1 VSTTPIHLG
10 MGSNLGDREAAL
22 KRGVRELQALGVRI
36 GRVSSLYETE
46 PVGFRDQGSFLNVAL
61 EVSWEGT
68 LEELCR
74 CGLSVETMLDRR
86 RMVKDGPRT
95 LDVDL
100 LLAKDA
106 IVRSENLKV
115 PHPRMHLRRFVL
127 VPLEEIAPL
136 AVHPVFRKTVRELLD
151 QCPDSSWVRRVGAPL
166 TVEPS

>member
-1 VSTTPIHLG
+1 MG

-22 KRGVRELQALGVRI
+22 RKGVRELQARGVRVERI
-36 GRVSSLYETE
+36 SSLYETE

-151 QCPDSSWVRRVGAPL
+151 QCPDFSWVRRVDAPFA
-166 TVEPS
+166 VEPS